1 LAGVLVLGASVNGKP
16 AVSKTATEGSIPS
29 APGSGFC
36 AVRTMNKIVS
46 FLKEVYVELTKV
58 TWLARKD
65 VVRSTIAVSFVVILV
80 AIYVNVI
87 DMGLN
92 IFIKSIIGGR

>member
-1 LAGVLVLGASVNGKP
+1 
-16 AVSKTATEGSIPS
+16 
-29 APGSGFC
+29 
-36 AVRTMNKIVS
+36 MNKIKS
-46 FLKEVYVELTKV
+46 FLKEVYEELTKV
-58 TWLARKD
+58 AWLARKD

-80 AIYVNVI
+80 AVYVSLV